1 MGLHAAVV
9 LCAVWHTRAHLS
21 RRPSDGAS
29 TYITS
34 VSTKRSVSPPPPLP
48 PPESAQ
54 ITGMQ
59 NVRRREDNMGEKRA
73 GRGTKKRKRPL
84 AYTDSHTAQGD
95 RHTRHTDTG
104 DRQRQTR
111 EDGSDTQNITHNAQ
125 SNRRTKTQV
134 QTHRR
139 EQRMQ
144 PNSWRTHTRNT
155 AHAHL
160 DRYHLRQPLHG
171 KHSTSPRRHA
181 PAHEVVRACSG
192 ARA

>member
-95 RHTRHTDTG
+95 RHTDTPTQG
-104 DRQRQTR
+104 TR
-111 EDGSDTQNITHNAQ
+111 RDKQG
-125 SNRRTKTQV
+125 RTGA
-134 QTHRR
+134 THRTLHTTR
-139 EQRMQ
+139 RAIGGQKLRCRLTEESSVCS
-144 PNSWRTHTRNT
+144 PTHGERTHATPRTRT
-155 AHAHL
+155 
-160 DRYHLRQPLHG
+160 
-171 KHSTSPRRHA
+171 
-181 PAHEVVRACSG
+181 
-192 ARA
+192 